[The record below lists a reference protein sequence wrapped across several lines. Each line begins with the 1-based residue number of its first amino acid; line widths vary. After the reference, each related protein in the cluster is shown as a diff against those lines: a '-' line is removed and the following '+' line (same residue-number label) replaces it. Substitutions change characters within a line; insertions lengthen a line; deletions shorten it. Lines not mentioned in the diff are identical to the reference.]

1 MKYKIN
7 KLILFAL
14 LFFLASGQVF
24 ARETWH
30 NGNSYN
36 NYSNPSSE
44 EFDAV
49 PKPHSLVLN
58 FGGALAD
65 DFSNDFNYHFIGLNY
80 ELRLYDFIGI
90 SLNWK
95 TGVQYLDENYLYE
108 FNEKYEPI
116 FVGWQYYRAGTQVIS
131 VSPKFYLNLF
141 PEAGIWLYGEFA
153 PGLYFI
159 KSEGKVT
166 PVQGEEFKST
176 YTANPH
182 FYYGINIGAEILIS
196 NNVAA
201 WATLGG
207 ENIDSK
213 SPFNNLDWQQES
225 WVNTSH
231 PEDALIFSFGFKFYL

>member
-7 KLILFAL
+7 KPTLFAF

-24 ARETWH
+24 AGETQRD
-30 NGNSYN
+30 GNFYN
-36 NYSNPSSE
+36 IYSNPSSE

-58 FGGALAD
+58 FGGTLAD

-80 ELRLYDFIGI
+80 ELRLYDFLGI

-95 TGVQYLDENYLYE
+95 TGVQYLDENDRYE

-116 FVGWQYYRAGTQVIS
+116 FTGWQFYRSSTQVIS

-141 PEAGIWLYGEFA
+141 PEAGIWLFGEFA

-159 KSEGKVT
+159 KSEGEVN
-166 PVQGEEFKST
+166 PEQGEEFKST
-176 YTANPH
+176 YNTETH
-182 FYYGINIGAEILIS
+182 FYYGINIGTEVLIS
-196 NNVAA
+196 NTVAV
-201 WATLGG
+201 WASLGG
-207 ENIDSK
+207 ENIDYK

-225 WVNTSH
+225 WINTSP
-231 PEDALIFSFGFKFYL
+231 PEDTFIYSFGFKFYL